1 MGESLFIEPLMRWFQ
16 KKMSRPAPQ
25 AVPAQG
31 AQSADLTGISGAFDT
46 ESRSQ
51 NQVSVGLSDGPP
63 FSPPYPNPVGMGD
76 QSLNVGSKPI
86 AQQIDGQELSARPS
100 ASDSTSY
107 TSGPEQAPAQED
119 SLQGVRR
126 VQLSAVDEEG
136 SPTGAVSGEWPAP
149 TIIPGADEEGDD
161 VQLAPDPADNLSG
174 SLRRAFT
181 RKSLVSQE
189 TKDLLDRYGTV
200 DIHQLTRELRQF
212 ASSIGMTR

>member
-16 KKMSRPAPQ
+16 NKFSKPAPQ
-25 AVPAQG
+25 TVPG
-31 AQSADLTGISGAFDT
+31 EGTQSDDLAGVRGAFDT

-51 NQVSVGLSDGPP
+51 NQVSVGLPDGTPS
-63 FSPPYPNPVGMGD
+63 SPPYPNPVGIGD
-76 QSLNVGSKPI
+76 QSLDVGSKPI
-86 AQQIDGQELSARPS
+86 TQETDGQELSARPS
-100 ASDSTSY
+100 VSNPASY

-136 SPTGAVSGEWPAP
+136 SPPGAVSGEWPAS
-149 TIIPGADEEGDD
+149 TLVPGANEEGDD

-181 RKSLVSQE
+181 RKSFVSQE
-189 TKDLLDRYGTV
+189 TKDLLGRYGTV
-200 DIHQLTRELRQF
+200 DIHQLTRELHQF
-212 ASSIGMTR
+212 ANSIGMTR